1 MNRQTKQFLIK
12 LAIII
17 GVLVLSAFITSTY
30 GYFIPETGDTS
41 VSADL
46 SGGVPSYYT
55 YNDLL
60 NANMLCA
67 NTHGPN
73 GSSSLK
79 STGGYQTGAAGN
91 AHDEEPSAEAAR
103 RSLGRYAGFRN
114 VRLHIPGGGNGSY
127 SVAGVT
133 QSMEWISPNAEGTL
147 GTSEITA
154 KVPSQYA
161 YAISR
166 SREGNCTIH
175 VGSSSIKVS
184 FRPPWQQAGGLNESQ
199 RKIFFIDYNA
209 YIHTPI
215 IVPGDPLLNNQ
226 VLYADLNY
234 IRIGQFLEEYSNY
247 TQQNPIHTTTLGEAT
262 PVEPMH
268 EYGHNAAGESVF
280 NYIYAEAAASADG
293 AGGTEYTPVQ
303 YANWYA
309 LGQSP
314 TVYEPAASRGK
325 TIYQEAKEYEEFLIH
340 TQGKME
346 KEFIDVVEKGKIQPV
361 EVSSDKEGNVIV
373 GPFAVKYTEWG
384 IDAGRGWT
392 QFAGIY
398 NAKVYTNDK
407 PDGDGLDRSEYEFI
421 YKNGNRNTSNL
432 VDPQYPHSE
441 DVFWIKIKKAN
452 NRTDLR
458 GIHFDFRYLNVS
470 GRAREITEKLYY
482 YKWSVKKENSNYYIV
497 GEEYINSDDTS
508 QREQNVVIDIHG
520 SRSYIPTSL
529 DYSRYP
535 VKLTLTKHIVNADDN
550 NNGKVNDHN
559 FDLGKTYKFI
569 VTLHETEAQANS
581 GSNPLASY
589 EINLKDDDIESITYY
604 VENGKSVPYY
614 RVVEI
619 DDGDPDLPPIFTSM
633 NGSSEKTFDHG
644 ICGKMS
650 KNDTIAVLC
659 YNRYKVKSAEI
670 TLDKKLGEPAVEDEV
685 YKLNLDIIEGANRI
699 LTDLS
704 SALENSVEL
713 RVAKGETVA
722 QVYVDNKPVG
732 TSVTFK
738 YFWRGDAPTYKVTEE
753 ENAKYV
759 VQFTKT
765 EDGKSET
772 VQDKLEAKFSDKFN
786 GKVTVDA
793 INNRVK
799 AKIRIAKN
807 SDVNVEE
814 NMTFYFRIQ
823 VGKST
828 IINEPL
834 TIVAGTKHI
843 DGPVHEFYL
852 DDAKNGDNY
861 VVTEYPDE
869 KSMLEGKDGTI
880 VKEDRI
886 TAGDSSDEAKY
897 TVTAENKIDDHE
909 LFFNIKKTF
918 TNSAPTD
925 NTVFTFDTDAIQKY
939 PDGTTNSLGINTI
952 KASSEN
958 NWTTETVIYRWKHST
973 PQPEVVIK
981 ENQDT
986 GYFIKGF
993 KVFDENGNELT
1004 VESGAIAYTIDQSKN
1019 TVTLTQYP
1027 KDSKFTFEVV
1037 NDQELHAELK
1047 INKMIKGVKPDDDKE
1062 YAFDFLVRVKRTD
1075 GTVTEEKLTASNK
1088 ELATKTITWKASEG
1102 APTLEVYEIKQDGFN
1117 IGKVLINNEELK
1129 NPQETSDGIALYNE
1143 TLSEGKTEILIDV
1156 ENEIIKAGTVNIV
1169 KHLKD
1174 VDGNDVTDSAKVFT
1188 FDLFVDYGD
1197 PSKNVDKK
1205 GITVPVGGSYSYTAT
1220 WTDDAPKYKVTEI
1233 EVPGYEVENVNVNGN
1248 DKGATNTVEG
1258 SFNEK
1263 DANDMIVATYT
1274 NREVKDL
1281 EGDLTITK
1289 TIASTTAF
1297 PIPENVNRTYS
1308 FDVVIKQDGE
1318 EKHKE
1323 TVTLNVSGK
1332 TPSASKTIKYS
1343 WKSNTSTPTYEVK
1356 ENNTNPIAI
1365 YKDGVKVD
1373 SGNEVTGE
1381 LAKNSKVSYE
1391 YVNGID
1397 VKSGRIRLRK
1407 VLESGSTDISETF
1420 YFNVNIAG
1428 ENLPVVP
1435 LKAGD
1440 TWESEI
1446 YTWVDDAPE
1455 FKITEAPTE
1464 TSRFVKY
1471 ESSIRDVSISGTT
1484 ISGRLA
1490 PMNSNNDSV
1499 DITCINDT
1507 DEHKANVKITKKGI
1521 SNTVKNVSEDDLR
1534 EKYGGKGFV
1543 VDVSVVYDGGKYYV
1557 GNTEYSS
1564 DNNYKTRITID
1575 VGRTKEIPEI
1585 RWFGDNEGPKVIVN
1599 EVSLP
1604 NDGWTLL
1611 NYDNNNVVLAPNSN
1625 ENITIENQYG
1635 NTFLVIPM
1643 GGTVWADTYKIEKNT
1658 GNSVPNG
1665 KMDGDE
1671 VGIPNVGVVVKR
1683 YLVNKED
1690 KIIGDT
1696 GYAKAYDLDG
1706 NQIEVFPI
1714 YTDETGRWD
1723 VRRLEIPGVTPE
1735 EAGKGVTA
1743 IKYGV
1748 EYVYDGYTYEP
1759 TIYIA
1764 DKDNYSN
1771 INNPIET
1778 ENATAINRAQ
1788 KHYDIKQTPVSKR
1801 NSLIDRSF
1809 ALDNASSRTDFN
1821 NRFALISGDT
1831 PIANDNST
1839 SGYAIGTNGSR
1850 MELKYTGTQ
1859 VADGNNT
1866 RLVSELV
1873 TTDDVGRAYEQYQV
1887 TAYTLFNKTNPINS
1901 KVNQS
1906 GLAYP
1911 FDLEFNVAISSR
1923 NIDGD
1928 TYIATDPYLR
1938 NVNLGLV
1945 KRDEADL
1952 EVTKNVESAKVIVN
1966 QRLTELSKVSALDRL
1981 ANKNNYLLEVNGNG
1995 DQQEVSYELGLY
2007 RSDYYYRAQ
2016 AYATSRDIYNGLKKF
2031 YKEIQLGEDF
2041 EALMNMQAY
2050 VTYRIDVR
2058 NSSSTTLTKY
2068 DVVANSIMDYA
2079 DSSLELV
2086 RTRVENYI
2094 KTGNDSVGS
2103 KTLIAEAP
2111 YYMLDGNRGN
2121 INVGTD
2127 TLVKDTVASRDYYR
2141 TQMTFDN
2148 PVRLEPGK
2156 TATIYATYRL
2166 KNYSQD
2172 ENSQKLVNA
2181 DSTNGAFNA
2190 QVLNANADGIILG
2203 DRANVAELK
2212 AYSIYKHG
2220 TNNLAGKVDRDSAP
2234 NNIDI
2239 ASRNNKAY
2247 YEDDTYKAPV
2257 INVKV
2262 NDNTLKTVSG
2272 TVWEDNEIVGNTSQQ
2287 AGVALGDGIK
2297 SDDEKI
2303 IRGMNVELVEKIQ
2316 IPTNNGSEYMEYDFT
2331 WPENYD
2337 IEKNIVSANDV
2348 VASLKNLTGFDST
2361 ISSDENGAYT
2371 FTNMPTGAYV
2381 VRFHYGD
2388 INGDYNNESVTFAT
2402 GSKLLKSDVYKF
2414 PAGGDNMMAMPSDA
2428 PTTKTAHYDGDM
2440 LPAVYNGHDFKSAVY
2455 ALGLSDEWLGND
2467 TGTEIKSKAVDS
2479 QARRLELVN
2488 KAKVLVN
2495 ANTSLLDTANDID
2508 ANHNRLYEEYSMF
2521 ADTPKIQLSNVE
2533 SVDNNTYSN
2542 VNFGIVERPETRLV
2556 LDKEIEEISLLD
2568 NTEKELIRI
2577 KYNID
2582 YDVKDE
2588 NGNSK
2593 VFQQLPDG
2601 SFTMV
2606 NPAAAV
2612 TVNEAESFGLEYL
2625 QSLSKIEN
2633 KYAFL
2638 NQAGLGNS
2646 GVQNFRYIVYDT
2658 SMATSLTLKTTYRLT
2673 ALNLGQADRT
2683 SAALQAMSGDDIY
2696 AVSQILKANK
2706 FSQNNQ
2712 RTYDGLS
2719 YGNYKVVGGKITYNG
2734 AEKVTLFDNG
2744 SYVPVLG
2751 YTYYSNSVNGNDA
2764 IVNTKVGQIID
2775 YIDNGLRFDQSINTA
2790 DNNSWYSTTD
2800 DYLYHNDVI
2809 DKNIFQTVNY
2819 NVLQGDAATSETK
2832 SKVMDKAGVYYDTTS
2847 SHNIV
2852 LSVQNSTGD
2861 DTNAKNTDIMKRLLP
2876 KSQAANTAEETYA
2889 FIKLNTTRSIDSQAE
2904 DLIFDNI
2911 AEIIKYEND
2920 VGRKTTTTVAG
2931 NADPKGSRVGN
2942 SYLGEFSGSL
2952 AEIDSSA
2959 TEIITFSEPYGIS
2972 ERGRYIT
2979 EISIGV
2985 LSALVIIA
2993 AGIVIVKKK
3002 VL

>member
-1 MNRQTKQFLIK
+1 MNKQAKQFLLKI
-12 LAIII
+12 AIIV
-17 GVLVLSAFITSTY
+17 GVLILSAFITTTY
-30 GYFIPETGDTS
+30 GFFKIKVDEYGKGNVAHSSHIP
-41 VSADL
+41 
-46 SGGVPSYYT
+46 GGVPDYY
-55 YNDLL
+55 YYGNY
-60 NANMLCA
+60 ASQYYLCA
-67 NTHGPN
+67 NTHASD
-73 GSSSLK
+73 GSSSLF
-79 STGGYQTGAAGN
+79 SESRYSEGAVDG
-91 AHDEEPSAEAAR
+91 DELEPTEADTEAAEGIADAVGMAR
-103 RSLGRYAGFRN
+103 LTNIFPGMHVAHADEVYWGPPTPVNFIGTETIKLSYLVPNGGTYVNRAYFGWLGTTVVDASITPDWHSADGSPGQLLVPIVGIHDYLNRSVTVN
-114 VRLHIPGGGNGSY
+114 VLELNGSR
-127 SVAGVT
+127 GTDTVT
-133 QSMEWISPNAEGTL
+133 AREMGFDTMWD
-147 GTSEITA
+147 EI
-154 KVPSQYA
+154 
-161 YAISR
+161 I
-166 SREGNCTIH
+166 
-175 VGSSSIKVS
+175 
-184 FRPPWQQAGGLNESQ
+184 
-199 RKIFFIDYNA
+199 
-209 YIHTPI
+209 
-215 IVPGDPLLNNQ
+215 
-226 VLYADLNY
+226 
-234 IRIGQFLEEYSNY
+234 EYTEAHPVY
-247 TQQNPIHTTTLGEAT
+247 TTTLAGAQS
-262 PVEPMH
+262 VGLH
-268 EYGHNAAGESVF
+268 EKKRKTVDESVF
-280 NYIYAEAAASADG
+280 NYIYAEGDED
-293 AGGTEYTPVQ
+293 TEGEPQ
-303 YANWYA
+303 SPLQFANWYA
-309 LGQSP
+309 LGQLTPSSNA
-314 TVYEPAASRGK
+314 TGNAAKGATLYK
-325 TIYQEAKEYEEFLIH
+325 EAKAYAEFREK
-340 TQGKME
+340 TKGKME
-346 KEFIDVVEKGKIQPV
+346 KEFIDVLDKNNKPIPV
-361 EVSSDKEGNVIV
+361 EVSSDKEGNTIV
-373 GPFAVKYTEWG
+373 GPFALKYTERG
-384 IDAGRGWT
+384 VDAGRGWA

-398 NAKVYTNDK
+398 NVKVYTNDK
-407 PDGDGLDRSEYEFI
+407 PNNTQNNAPGLNKDEFEFVYE
-421 YKNGNRNTSNL
+421 KPEKRKTNNL
-432 VDPQYPHSE
+432 VQPQYPHSE
-441 DVFWIKIKKAN
+441 EKFWIKIKKADG
-452 NRTDLR
+452 RTDFR
-458 GIHFDFRYLNVS
+458 GLHFDLRYLNVS
-470 GRAREITEKLYY
+470 GGAIEIGENLHYY
-482 YKWSVKKENSNYYIV
+482 RWTIQKSGGSYCFV
-497 GEEYINSDDTS
+497 GEHYNQSGGRR
-508 QREQNVVIDIHG
+508 QQNQNVNMHG
-520 SRSYIPTSL
+520 SRTYQNDYI
-529 DYSRYP
+529 DYSMYP
-535 VKLTLTKHIVNADDN
+535 VKLTLTKHVVNSNDN
-550 NNGKVNDHN
+550 NNGKVNEHN
-559 FDLGKTYKFI
+559 FDLGKTYKFL
-569 VTLHETEAQANS
+569 VTMHKSEAEAAN
-581 GSNPLASY
+581 GNNPIASY
-589 EINLKDDDIESITYY
+589 TINLKDDQTESVTKYMK
-604 VENGKSVPYY
+604 NGEAIPYF

-619 DDGDPDLPPIFTSM
+619 DDGGSDEAPILTAE
-633 NGSSEKTFDHG
+633 NTDYTKTFDHG
-644 ICGKMS
+644 IYGKCS
-650 KNDTIAVLC
+650 DKNTVAVLC
-659 YNRYKVKSAEI
+659 YNRYKIKSAEV
-670 TLDKKLGEPAVEDEV
+670 TLSKKLGEPAVEDEV

-699 LTDLS
+699 ITDLS
-704 SALENSVEL
+704 SALQNSVEL

-722 QVYVDNKPVG
+722 QVYVNNKPVG
-732 TSVTFK
+732 TNVKFE

-753 ENAKYV
+753 DNAKYV

-772 VQDKLEAKFSDKFN
+772 QEGKLEAKFSDKFN

-814 NMTFYFRIQ
+814 NMTFYFKIQ

-828 IINEPL
+828 IINEAL
-834 TIVAGTKHI
+834 TIAAGTKHI
-843 DGPVHEFYL
+843 DGPVHEFNL

-869 KSMLEGKDGTI
+869 KSMLEGKDGTV

-918 TNSAPTD
+918 INSAPTD

-958 NWTTETVIYRWKHST
+958 NWTTETVTYRWKHST

-1004 VESGAIAYTIDQSKN
+1004 VESGAISYTIDQSKN
-1019 TVTLTQYP
+1019 TVTLTKYP
-1027 KDSKFTFEVV
+1027 KDTKFTFEVV

-1062 YAFDFLVRVKRTD
+1062 YAFDFLVRVTRPD

-1088 ELATKTITWKASEG
+1088 KLATKTISWKASEG
-1102 APTLEVYEIKQDGFN
+1102 APTLEAYEIKQDGFN

-1129 NPQETSDGIALYNE
+1129 NPQETSDGIALYNKV
-1143 TLSEGKTEILIDV
+1143 LSEGNTEILVDV
-1156 ENEIIKAGTVNIV
+1156 ENEIIKAGTINIV

-1174 VDGNDVTDSAKVFT
+1174 VNGEEVTDSAKVFT

-1205 GITVPVGGSYSYTAT
+1205 GITVPVGGSYSYTT

-1233 EVPGYEVENVNVNGN
+1233 DVPGYEVESVNVNGN

-1258 SFNEK
+1258 LFDEK
-1263 DANDMIVATYT
+1263 DANDMIVATFT

-1289 TIASTTAF
+1289 TIASSTAF

-1318 EKHKE
+1318 EKLKE

-1332 TPSASKTIKYS
+1332 TPSASKTINYS

-1391 YVNGID
+1391 YVNEIG
-1397 VKSGRIRLRK
+1397 VKSGRIKLRK

-1440 TWESEI
+1440 TWESEV

-1521 SNTVKNVSEDDLR
+1521 SNTIKNVSEDDLR
-1534 EKYGGKGFV
+1534 EKYDGKGFV

-1611 NYDNNNVVLAPNSN
+1611 NYDNNNVVLTPDAS

-1635 NTFLVIPM
+1635 NTLLVIPM
-1643 GGTVWADTYKIEKNT
+1643 GGTVWADTFKNEKNT
-1658 GNSVPNG
+1658 ENSVPNG

-1671 VGIPNVGVVVKR
+1671 VGIPNVGVVVRR

-1706 NQIEVFPI
+1706 KQIEVFPI

-1723 VRRLEIPGVTPE
+1723 VRRLEIPGVTAE

-1748 EYVYDGYTYEP
+1748 EYIYDGYTYEP

-1771 INNPIET
+1771 ITNPIET

-1887 TAYTLFNKTNPINS
+1887 TAYTLFNNTNPINS

-1911 FDLEFNVAISSR
+1911 FDLEFNVAITSR
-1923 NIDGD
+1923 KIDGD

-1952 EVTKNVESAKVIVN
+1952 EVTKNVDSAKVIVN
-1966 QRLTELSKVSALDRL
+1966 QRLTELTKVSALDRL

-2016 AYATSRDIYNGLKKF
+2016 AYATSKDIYNGLKKF

-2068 DVVANSIMDYA
+2068 DVAVNSIMDYA

-2094 KTGNDSVGS
+2094 KTGNDSIGN

-2111 YYMLDGNRGN
+2111 YYMIDGNRGN

-2127 TLVKDTVASRDYYR
+2127 TLVKDTVAGRDYYR
-2141 TQMTFDN
+2141 TQMTFANAQGADAS
-2148 PVRLEPGK
+2148 VRLEPGK

-2203 DRANVAELK
+2203 DKANVAELK

-2303 IRGMNVELVEKIQ
+2303 IKGMNVELIEKIQ
-2316 IPTNNGSEYMEYDFT
+2316 IPT
-2331 WPENYD
+2331 
-2337 IEKNIVSANDV
+2337 SAN
-2348 VASLKNLTGFDST
+2348 
-2361 ISSDENGAYT
+2361 
-2371 FTNMPTGAYV
+2371 
-2381 VRFHYGD
+2381 
-2388 INGDYNNESVTFAT
+2388 
-2402 GSKLLKSDVYKF
+2402 
-2414 PAGGDNMMAMPSDA
+2414 
-2428 PTTKTAHYDGDM
+2428 
-2440 LPAVYNGHDFKSAVY
+2440 
-2455 ALGLSDEWLGND
+2455 LGNM
-2467 TGTEIKSKAVDS
+2467 TLHGQKITILKRILF
-2479 QARRLELVN
+2479 QQMML
-2488 KAKVLVN
+2488 
-2495 ANTSLLDTANDID
+2495 SLL
-2508 ANHNRLYEEYSMF
+2508 
-2521 ADTPKIQLSNVE
+2521 
-2533 SVDNNTYSN
+2533 
-2542 VNFGIVERPETRLV
+2542 
-2556 LDKEIEEISLLD
+2556 
-2568 NTEKELIRI
+2568 
-2577 KYNID
+2577 
-2582 YDVKDE
+2582 
-2588 NGNSK
+2588 
-2593 VFQQLPDG
+2593 
-2601 SFTMV
+2601 
-2606 NPAAAV
+2606 
-2612 TVNEAESFGLEYL
+2612 
-2625 QSLSKIEN
+2625 
-2633 KYAFL
+2633 
-2638 NQAGLGNS
+2638 
-2646 GVQNFRYIVYDT
+2646 
-2658 SMATSLTLKTTYRLT
+2658 
-2673 ALNLGQADRT
+2673 
-2683 SAALQAMSGDDIY
+2683 
-2696 AVSQILKANK
+2696 
-2706 FSQNNQ
+2706 
-2712 RTYDGLS
+2712 
-2719 YGNYKVVGGKITYNG
+2719 
-2734 AEKVTLFDNG
+2734 
-2744 SYVPVLG
+2744 
-2751 YTYYSNSVNGNDA
+2751 
-2764 IVNTKVGQIID
+2764 
-2775 YIDNGLRFDQSINTA
+2775 
-2790 DNNSWYSTTD
+2790 
-2800 DYLYHNDVI
+2800 
-2809 DKNIFQTVNY
+2809 
-2819 NVLQGDAATSETK
+2819 
-2832 SKVMDKAGVYYDTTS
+2832 
-2847 SHNIV
+2847 
-2852 LSVQNSTGD
+2852 
-2861 DTNAKNTDIMKRLLP
+2861 
-2876 KSQAANTAEETYA
+2876 
-2889 FIKLNTTRSIDSQAE
+2889 
-2904 DLIFDNI
+2904 
-2911 AEIIKYEND
+2911 
-2920 VGRKTTTTVAG
+2920 
-2931 NADPKGSRVGN
+2931 
-2942 SYLGEFSGSL
+2942 
-2952 AEIDSSA
+2952 
-2959 TEIITFSEPYGIS
+2959 
-2972 ERGRYIT
+2972 
-2979 EISIGV
+2979 
-2985 LSALVIIA
+2985 
-2993 AGIVIVKKK
+2993 
-3002 VL
+3002 

>member
-1 MNRQTKQFLIK
+1 M
-12 LAIII
+12 
-17 GVLVLSAFITSTY
+17 
-30 GYFIPETGDTS
+30 
-41 VSADL
+41 
-46 SGGVPSYYT
+46 
-55 YNDLL
+55 
-60 NANMLCA
+60 
-67 NTHGPN
+67 
-73 GSSSLK
+73 
-79 STGGYQTGAAGN
+79 
-91 AHDEEPSAEAAR
+91 
-103 RSLGRYAGFRN
+103 
-114 VRLHIPGGGNGSY
+114 
-127 SVAGVT
+127 
-133 QSMEWISPNAEGTL
+133 
-147 GTSEITA
+147 
-154 KVPSQYA
+154 
-161 YAISR
+161 
-166 SREGNCTIH
+166 
-175 VGSSSIKVS
+175 
-184 FRPPWQQAGGLNESQ
+184 
-199 RKIFFIDYNA
+199 
-209 YIHTPI
+209 
-215 IVPGDPLLNNQ
+215 
-226 VLYADLNY
+226 
-234 IRIGQFLEEYSNY
+234 
-247 TQQNPIHTTTLGEAT
+247 
-262 PVEPMH
+262 
-268 EYGHNAAGESVF
+268 
-280 NYIYAEAAASADG
+280 
-293 AGGTEYTPVQ
+293 
-303 YANWYA
+303 
-309 LGQSP
+309 
-314 TVYEPAASRGK
+314 
-325 TIYQEAKEYEEFLIH
+325 
-340 TQGKME
+340 
-346 KEFIDVVEKGKIQPV
+346 
-361 EVSSDKEGNVIV
+361 
-373 GPFAVKYTEWG
+373 
-384 IDAGRGWT
+384 
-392 QFAGIY
+392 
-398 NAKVYTNDK
+398 
-407 PDGDGLDRSEYEFI
+407 
-421 YKNGNRNTSNL
+421 
-432 VDPQYPHSE
+432 
-441 DVFWIKIKKAN
+441 
-452 NRTDLR
+452 
-458 GIHFDFRYLNVS
+458 
-470 GRAREITEKLYY
+470 
-482 YKWSVKKENSNYYIV
+482 
-497 GEEYINSDDTS
+497 
-508 QREQNVVIDIHG
+508 
-520 SRSYIPTSL
+520 
-529 DYSRYP
+529 
-535 VKLTLTKHIVNADDN
+535 
-550 NNGKVNDHN
+550 
-559 FDLGKTYKFI
+559 
-569 VTLHETEAQANS
+569 
-581 GSNPLASY
+581 
-589 EINLKDDDIESITYY
+589 
-604 VENGKSVPYY
+604 
-614 RVVEI
+614 
-619 DDGDPDLPPIFTSM
+619 
-633 NGSSEKTFDHG
+633 
-644 ICGKMS
+644 
-650 KNDTIAVLC
+650 
-659 YNRYKVKSAEI
+659 
-670 TLDKKLGEPAVEDEV
+670 
-685 YKLNLDIIEGANRI
+685 
-699 LTDLS
+699 
-704 SALENSVEL
+704 
-713 RVAKGETVA
+713 
-722 QVYVDNKPVG
+722 
-732 TSVTFK
+732 
-738 YFWRGDAPTYKVTEE
+738 
-753 ENAKYV
+753 
-759 VQFTKT
+759 
-765 EDGKSET
+765 
-772 VQDKLEAKFSDKFN
+772 
-786 GKVTVDA
+786 
-793 INNRVK
+793 
-799 AKIRIAKN
+799 
-807 SDVNVEE
+807 
-814 NMTFYFRIQ
+814 
-823 VGKST
+823 
-828 IINEPL
+828 
-834 TIVAGTKHI
+834 AGTKHI

-869 KSMLEGKDGTI
+869 QSMLEGKDGTI
-880 VKEDRI
+880 VKEGLI
-886 TAGDSSDEAKY
+886 TASDSSDEAKY

-958 NWTTETVIYRWKHST
+958 NWTTETVTYTWKHST
-973 PQPEVVIK
+973 PQPEIIIK

-986 GYFIKGF
+986 SFFVNRF

-1004 VESGAIAYTIDQSKN
+1004 AESGAIAYSIDQSKN
-1019 TVTLTQYP
+1019 TITLTKYP
-1027 KDSKFTFEVV
+1027 KDSKLTFEVE

-1047 INKMIKGVKPDDDKE
+1047 INKMIKDVKPDSDKE
-1062 YAFDFLVRVKRTD
+1062 YAFDFLVIVRRAD

-1088 ELATKTITWKASEG
+1088 ELATKTISWKASEG
-1102 APTLEVYEIKQDGFN
+1102 APTVEVYEIKQDGFN
-1117 IGKVLINNEELK
+1117 IGKVLVNNEEQK
-1129 NPQETSDGIALYNE
+1129 NLEEKDEGILLYNKA
-1143 TLSEGKTEILIDV
+1143 LSEGNTEILIDV
-1156 ENEIIKAGTVNIV
+1156 ENEIIKAGTINIV

-1174 VDGNDVTDSAKVFT
+1174 VDGKEVTDSAKVFT

-1197 PSKNVDKK
+1197 PNKNVDKK

-1258 SFNEK
+1258 SFDEK

-1274 NREVKDL
+1274 NREVKEL

-1289 TIASTTAF
+1289 TIASSTAF
-1297 PIPENVNRTYS
+1297 SIPENVNRTYS
-1308 FDVVIKQDGE
+1308 FDVVIKHPGDE
-1318 EKHKE
+1318 DYIE

-1332 TPSASKTIKYS
+1332 NPSASKTIKYS
-1343 WKSNTSTPTYEVK
+1343 WKSNTATPKYVVK
-1356 ENNTNPIAI
+1356 ENNTNPIAV

-1373 SGNEVTGE
+1373 EGNEVKGE

-1391 YVNGID
+1391 YVNEIE
-1397 VKSGRIRLRK
+1397 VKSGRIKLSK
-1407 VLESGSTDISETF
+1407 DLESHSIDISETF

-1455 FKITEAPTE
+1455 FSITEAPTE
-1464 TSRFVKY
+1464 NSRFVKY

-1507 DEHKANVKITKKGI
+1507 NEHKANVKITKKGI

-1543 VDVSVVYDGGKYYV
+1543 VDVSVVYDGGRYYV
-1557 GNTEYSS
+1557 GNEEFSPDKY
-1564 DNNYKTRITID
+1564 YKDSITID
-1575 VGRTKEIPEI
+1575 VGRTIEIPEI

-1643 GGTVWADTYKIEKNT
+1643 GGTVWADTSKIEKNT
-1658 GNSVPNG
+1658 ANSVPNG
-1665 KMDGDE
+1665 KMDYDE
-1671 VGIPNVGVVVKR
+1671 VGISNIGVVVRR

-1706 NQIEVFPI
+1706 KQIQVFPI

-1735 EAGKGVTA
+1735 EAGRGVTA

-1748 EYVYDGYTYEP
+1748 EYIYDGYTYEP

-1778 ENATAINRAQ
+1778 ENTTAINRAQ
-1788 KHYDIKQTPVSKR
+1788 KYYDIKQTPVLKR
-1801 NSLIDRSF
+1801 NSLLDRSF
-1809 ALDNASSRTDFN
+1809 ALDNPSSRTDFN
-1821 NRFALISGDT
+1821 NRFSLISGDT

-1839 SGYAIGTNGSR
+1839 SGYAIGTTDNSR
-1850 MELKYTGTQ
+1850 MELKYKGTQ
-1859 VADGNNT
+1859 VGDRNNT

-1873 TTDDVGRAYEQYQV
+1873 TTDDVGRVLEQYQV
-1887 TAYTLFNKTNPINS
+1887 TAYTLFKNANPINS

-1911 FDLEFNVAISSR
+1911 FDLEFNVAIHSR
-1923 NIDGD
+1923 NINGD

-1938 NVNLGLV
+1938 NINLGLV
-1945 KRDEADL
+1945 KRDEADI
-1952 EVTKNVESAKVIVN
+1952 EVTKNVDSAKVIVN

-1981 ANKNNYLLEVNGNG
+1981 ANKNNYLLEVNGTG
-1995 DQQEVSYELGLY
+1995 EQQEVSYELGLY
-2007 RSDYYYRAQ
+2007 KSDYYYRAQ

-2068 DVVANSIMDYA
+2068 DVAVNSIMDYA

-2086 RTRVENYI
+2086 KTRVENYI
-2094 KTGNDSVGS
+2094 KTGNDSVGN

-2111 YYMLDGNRGN
+2111 YYMIDSNRGN

-2127 TLVKDTVASRDYYR
+2127 TLIKDTVADRDYYR

-2181 DSTNGAFNA
+2181 NSTNDAFNA
-2190 QVLNANADGIILG
+2190 HVLNANADGIILG
-2203 DRANVAELK
+2203 DKANVAELK
-2212 AYSIYKHG
+2212 AYSVYKHG
-2220 TNNLAGKVDRDSAP
+2220 TNNLAGKVDKDSAP

-2297 SDDEKI
+2297 SDDEKTI
-2303 IRGMNVELVEKIQ
+2303 KGMNVELVEKIQ
-2316 IPTNNGSEYMEYDFT
+2316 IPTNNGSEYREYDFT

-2348 VASLKNLTGFDST
+2348 KSSLKNLTGFDST
-2361 ISSDENGAYT
+2361 ISSGDNGAYN
-2371 FTNMPTGAYV
+2371 FRNMPTGAYV

-2414 PAGGDNMMAMPSDA
+2414 PDGGDKMIAMPSDA
-2428 PTTKTAHYDGDM
+2428 PSTKTAHYDGDM
-2440 LPAVYNGHDFKSAVY
+2440 LPAVYNGHDFKSAAY
-2455 ALGLSDEWLGND
+2455 ALGLNDEWLGND

-2495 ANTSLLDTANDID
+2495 ANTSLLHTANDIN

-2533 SVDNNTYSN
+2533 SVDNNAYSN

-2712 RTYDGLS
+2712 RTYDGES
-2719 YGNYKVVGGKITYNG
+2719 YGNYVVAGGKITYNG
-2734 AEKVTLFDNG
+2734 NEKVTLFNNG

-2751 YTYYSNSVNGNDA
+2751 YTYYSSSVNGNDA
-2764 IVNTKVGQIID
+2764 VVNTKVGQIID

-2819 NVLQGDAATSETK
+2819 NVLQGDAATSESK

-2861 DTNAKNTDIMKRLLP
+2861 TNAKNTDIMKRLLP
-2876 KSQAANTAEETYA
+2876 KSQANDTTRSAYA

-2931 NADPKGSRVGN
+2931 NADPKGSGVGN

-2979 EISIGV
+2979 EISIGI
-2985 LSALVIIA
+2985 LSALVIVA